1 MKRLCTVGCLLLLFA
16 GCRSAP
22 PDAVHISAAMS
33 TRDVVESIAQDF
45 TQQTGISVIVTPA
58 ASSTL
63 ARQIENGV
71 DADLFLSAD
80 EQWADYL
87 DKRGLVAQRRDL
99 LGNRLVVIV
108 PADSGATFE
117 NLSDLKDKRFERI
130 ALGRE
135 EVPAGAYARQ
145 ALKEAGV
152 CDAVSKR
159 VVEGG
164 DVRAVLTYVEHGE
177 VDAGFVYATDAKA
190 SSKVRVVFEVPAKLH
205 EPIRYPLV
213 RLKRAHK
220 KPSTGRF
227 YEFLSGE
234 AARKRFEDAG
244 FTVLT
249 EK

>member
-1 MKRLCTVGCLLLLFA
+1 MKRLCTVGCLLLIFS
-16 GCRSAP
+16 GCRAVP
-22 PDAVHISAAMS
+22 QDTVHISAAMS
-33 TRDVVESIAQDF
+33 TRDVVETIAQDF
-45 TQQTGISVIVTPA
+45 TQQTGVAVIVMPA

-63 ARQIENGV
+63 ARQIENGA

-87 DKRGLVAQRRDL
+87 EKRGLVAQRRDL

-108 PADSGATFE
+108 PAESGAAFD
-117 NLSDLKDKRFERI
+117 NLDDLKDKRFQRI

-145 ALKEAGV
+145 ALKKAGV
-152 CDAVSKR
+152 WDAVAKR
-159 VVEGG
+159 VLEGG

-177 VDAGFVYATDAKA
+177 VDVGFVYATDAKA
-190 SSKVRVVFEVPAKLH
+190 SLKVRVAYEVSANLH

-213 RLKRAHK
+213 RLKREHENL
-220 KPSTGRF
+220 SSGRF
-227 YEFLSGE
+227 YEFLSGD

-244 FTVLT
+244 FTVLP
-249 EK
+249 